1 MRTLDFSS
9 WRTSVF
15 VSLTLVFI
23 WNNILLFLCEMKCT
37 PFDKMNKIEN
47 EILHWNLSKAFVK
60 DYLHF
65 QANIQKGILIQ
76 GFTLHFIHQS
86 LFCLFWSIF
95 YRAQLVLS
103 NNVAMYNEVMI
114 NIFIYLSYST
124 LISINLVEK
133 AKELVI
139 NVYLYLRLQWQV
151 KSQGSYQITS
161 ST

>member
-1 MRTLDFSS
+1 
-9 WRTSVF
+9 
-15 VSLTLVFI
+15 
-23 WNNILLFLCEMKCT
+23 
-37 PFDKMNKIEN
+37 
-47 EILHWNLSKAFVK
+47 
-60 DYLHF
+60 
-65 QANIQKGILIQ
+65 
-76 GFTLHFIHQS
+76 
-86 LFCLFWSIF
+86 
-95 YRAQLVLS
+95 
-103 NNVAMYNEVMI
+103 MYNEVMI